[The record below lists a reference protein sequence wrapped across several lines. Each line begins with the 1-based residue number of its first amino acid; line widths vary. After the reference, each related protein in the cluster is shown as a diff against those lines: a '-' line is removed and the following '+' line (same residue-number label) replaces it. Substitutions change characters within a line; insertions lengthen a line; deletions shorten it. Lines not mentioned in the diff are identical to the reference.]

1 MRTNVHPEMRK
12 KAVFC
17 VSLFLL
23 MQVSISLAAAGTTR
37 NLLYYPEDYEGKT
50 LVFEK
55 AKIGG
60 PIGKNSRTG
69 VYCLHVEINGKYI
82 SGALYKS
89 QLNFVVVSAG
99 LAERITSQLNRNSE
113 YHKQPD
119 HEQNLMDHLNRGGAY
134 SVRLTAKI
142 QKRFGYW
149 MAVVSKVEF
158 YDMDGAI
165 TNIVK

>member
-1 MRTNVHPEMRK
+1 MRK

-23 MQVSISLAAAGTTR
+23 IQASISLAAAGSTR

-50 LVFEK
+50 LVFKK

-60 PIGKNSRTG
+60 PIVKNSHTG

-89 QLNFVVVSAG
+89 QLNFVVVSPE
-99 LAERITSQLNRNSE
+99 LADRLTTQLSRHLK
-113 YHKQPD
+113 YHKPS
-119 HEQNLMDHLNRGGAY
+119 HEHNLMDHLYSVGAC

-142 QKRFGYW
+142 QKLFGYW

-158 YDMDGAI
+158 YDKDGTIKNA
-165 TNIVK
+165 VK

>member
-1 MRTNVHPEMRK
+1 MRK

-23 MQVSISLAAAGTTR
+23 IQVSISFTAAGTTR
-37 NLLYYPEDYEGKT
+37 NLLYYPEDYEGKS

-55 AKIGG
+55 AKMGG
-60 PIGKNSRTG
+60 PIVKNGHAG

-82 SGALYKS
+82 PGALYKS
-89 QLNFVVVSAG
+89 QLNFVVVSPE
-99 LAERITSQLNRNSE
+99 LTERLITQLNRNLK
-113 YHKQPD
+113 YHKPS
-119 HEQNLMDHLNRGGAY
+119 HEKNLLDHLNRGGAC

-142 QKRFGYW
+142 QKLFEYW

-158 YDMDGAI
+158 YGKDGTI
-165 TNIVK
+165 KDTVK

>member
-1 MRTNVHPEMRK
+1 MRK

-23 MQVSISLAAAGTTR
+23 IQVLISLAAAGTGTTR

-60 PIGKNSRTG
+60 PVVKNMHTG
-69 VYCLHVEINGKYI
+69 VYCLHVEIYGKYI
-82 SGALYKS
+82 PGALYKS
-89 QLNFVVVSAG
+89 QLNFVVVSPG
-99 LAERITSQLNRNSE
+99 LADRLTTQLNRNLK
-113 YHKQPD
+113 YHEPG
-119 HEQNLMDHLNRGGAY
+119 HEHNLMDHLY
-134 SVRLTAKI
+134 SVGACSVILTAKI
-142 QKRFGYW
+142 QKLFEYW

-158 YDMDGAI
+158 YDKDGTIKDA
-165 TNIVK
+165 VK

>member
-1 MRTNVHPEMRK
+1 MIK

-60 PIGKNSRTG
+60 PIVKNGHTG
-69 VYCLHVEINGKYI
+69 VYCLHVEINSKYI
-82 SGALYKS
+82 LGVLYKS
-89 QLNFVVVSAG
+89 QLNFVVVSPE
-99 LAERITSQLNRNSE
+99 LADKLTTQLSRNLK
-113 YHKQPD
+113 YHKPSY
-119 HEQNLMDHLNRGGAY
+119 ELNLLDHLNRGGAC

-142 QKRFGYW
+142 QKLFEHW

-158 YDMDGAI
+158 YGKEGTI
-165 TNIVK
+165 TDTVK

>member
-1 MRTNVHPEMRK
+1 MIK
-12 KAVFC
+12 KAVFY

-60 PIGKNSRTG
+60 PVVKNSHTG

-82 SGALYKS
+82 PGALYKS
-89 QLNFVVVSAG
+89 QLNFVVVSPK
-99 LAERITSQLNRNSE
+99 LADRLTSQLNRNLK
-113 YHKQPD
+113 YHKPS
-119 HEQNLMDHLNRGGAY
+119 HEQHLMDHLYGGGAC

-142 QKRFGYW
+142 QKLFGYW

-158 YDMDGAI
+158 YGKEGTIKD
-165 TNIVK
+165 TVK

>member
-1 MRTNVHPEMRK
+1 MRK

-50 LVFEK
+50 LVFKK

-60 PIGKNSRTG
+60 PIMKNGHTG

-82 SGALYKS
+82 PGALYKS
-89 QLNFVVVSAG
+89 QLNFVVVSPG
-99 LAERITSQLNRNSE
+99 LADRLTTQLNRNSK
-113 YHKQPD
+113 YHKPG
-119 HEQNLMDHLNRGGAY
+119 HEQNLMDHLNRGGAC

-142 QKRFGYW
+142 QKLFGYW
-149 MAVVSKVEF
+149 MAVVSKIEF
-158 YDMDGAI
+158 YDKEGTIKD
-165 TNIVK
+165 TVK

>member
-1 MRTNVHPEMRK
+1 MRK
-12 KAVFC
+12 KAVFY

-23 MQVSISLAAAGTTR
+23 MQVSTSFAAAGTIR

-60 PIGKNSRTG
+60 PIVKNGHTG

-82 SGALYKS
+82 PGVLYKN
-89 QLNFVVVSAG
+89 QLNFVAVSPE
-99 LAERITSQLNRNSE
+99 LADRLMTQLSQNVK
-113 YHKQPD
+113 YHKPN
-119 HEQNLMDHLNRGGAY
+119 HEMNLMDHLNSGRAC

-142 QKRFGYW
+142 QEVFGYW

-158 YDMDGAI
+158 YGKDGTI
-165 TNIVK
+165 KDTVK

>member
-1 MRTNVHPEMRK
+1 M
-12 KAVFC
+12 FC

-23 MQVSISLAAAGTTR
+23 IQVSISLATAGSTR
-37 NLLYYPEDYEGKT
+37 NLVYYPEDYEGKT

-60 PIGKNSRTG
+60 SIMKNSHTG

-82 SGALYKS
+82 SGVLYKS
-89 QLNFVVVSAG
+89 QLNFVVVSPG
-99 LAERITSQLNRNSE
+99 LADRLTTQLSRHLK
-113 YHKQPD
+113 YHKPS
-119 HEQNLMDHLNRGGAY
+119 HEQHLMDHLYGDGAC

-142 QKRFGYW
+142 EKLFGYS

-158 YDMDGAI
+158 YDKDGTI
-165 TNIVK
+165 KDTVK

>member
-1 MRTNVHPEMRK
+1 MIK
-12 KAVFC
+12 KAVFY

-60 PIGKNSRTG
+60 PGVKNSHTG

-82 SGALYKS
+82 PGALYKS
-89 QLNFVVVSAG
+89 QLNFVVVSPE
-99 LAERITSQLNRNSE
+99 LADRLTVQLSRNLK
-113 YHKQPD
+113 YHKPS
-119 HEQNLMDHLNRGGAY
+119 HEQHLMDHLYGGGAC
-134 SVRLTAKI
+134 SVKLTAKI
-142 QKRFGYW
+142 QELSGYW

-158 YDMDGAI
+158 YDKEGTIKD
-165 TNIVK
+165 TVK

>member
-1 MRTNVHPEMRK
+1 MRK
-12 KAVFC
+12 KAVFY

-23 MQVSISLAAAGTTR
+23 MQVSISFAAAGTTR

-60 PIGKNSRTG
+60 PIVKNGHTD

-82 SGALYKS
+82 PGVLYKS
-89 QLNFVVVSAG
+89 QLNFVAISPE
-99 LAERITSQLNRNSE
+99 LADRLSTQLHRHLK
-113 YHKQPD
+113 YHKPD
-119 HEQNLMDHLNRGGAY
+119 HEQNLMDHLNSGRAC

-142 QKRFGYW
+142 QEVFGYW
-149 MAVVSKVEF
+149 MAVVSKAEF
-158 YDMDGAI
+158 YGKEGTI
-165 TNIVK
+165 TDTVK

>member
-1 MRTNVHPEMRK
+1 MRK
-12 KAVFC
+12 KALFC

-23 MQVSISLAAAGTTR
+23 IQVSISLTAAGTTR

-55 AKIGG
+55 AKIGV
-60 PIGKNSRTG
+60 PIMKNSHTG

-82 SGALYKS
+82 PGYLYKN
-89 QLNFVVVSAG
+89 QLNFVVVSPE
-99 LAERITSQLNRNSE
+99 LADRLTTQLNRNLK
-113 YHKQPD
+113 YHKPS
-119 HEQNLMDHLNRGGAY
+119 HEQNLMDHLNRGRAC

-142 QKRFGYW
+142 QRLFGHW

-158 YDMDGAI
+158 YDKAGTIKD
-165 TNIVK
+165 TVK

>member
-1 MRTNVHPEMRK
+1 MRK
-12 KAVFC
+12 KALFC

-23 MQVSISLAAAGTTR
+23 IQLSISLTVTGSTR

-55 AKIGG
+55 ARIGE
-60 PIGKNSRTG
+60 PVVKNSHTG

-89 QLNFVVVSAG
+89 QLNFVVVSPE
-99 LAERITSQLNRNSE
+99 LADRVTTQLSRHLK
-113 YHKQPD
+113 YHKPS
-119 HEQNLMDHLNRGGAY
+119 HEHNLMDHLYSVGAC

-142 QKRFGYW
+142 QKLFGYW

-158 YDMDGAI
+158 YDKDGTIKNA
-165 TNIVK
+165 VK

>member
-1 MRTNVHPEMRK
+1 MRK
-12 KAVFC
+12 KELFC

-23 MQVSISLAAAGTTR
+23 MQVSISLAAADTTR

-60 PIGKNSRTG
+60 PIMKNSHTG

-99 LAERITSQLNRNSE
+99 LADRLTSQLNRNLK
-113 YHKQPD
+113 YHKPS
-119 HEQNLMDHLNRGGAY
+119 HEQHLMDHLYGGGAC

-142 QKRFGYW
+142 RKLFGYW

-158 YDMDGAI
+158 YDKDGTI
-165 TNIVK
+165 KDTVK